1 MGRGMEWKAIRRGES
16 NEGIRGAYSEPKE
29 TEDVSEFL
37 EGDGSEIEKLIDGI
51 DTSMDEGGTPK
62 AEEKS
67 EKRGPESEFFENI
80 SSLIKSEEEQAEYF
94 ITEESEG
101 QSLEDLAQQ
110 VDDDKKKAF
119 LRNLQKRMN
128 GEKVQEEDPKK
139 KFLEDIRKQMN
150 GEAR

>member
-1 MGRGMEWKAIRRGES
+1 MGKGMEWKAIRRGES
-16 NEGIRGAYSEPKE
+16 NEGIRGAYSEPQE

-51 DTSMDEGGTPK
+51 DTSMDEEGTPK

-67 EKRGPESEFFENI
+67 EKKGPESKFFENI

-110 VDDDKKKAF
+110 VDDNKKKAF